1 MRGAR
6 CPMKIVIKK
15 IYLFFIFLQ
24 VITVHCIWCNTDQ
37 PRITK
42 VEWQNLNGDFTKS
55 GLVGEPLRLYA
66 ETKGIVGDVI
76 FCIYDDKQRTVAS
89 FDAKIDG
96 DKAFVE
102 WTYYWNGVVLKEKPK
117 FQFEVIATGCKP
129 VHSEKC
135 EIEQK
140 IKITVL
146 DEYSY
151 ALKNT
156 KAILTNGVERI
167 EKENLDGVFEYYVI
181 PGNWK
186 FITTY
191 LSDTFEYGPYEN
203 ELKSKTLFHVHYDTL
218 MLEGI
223 YCTIPDIYIFV
234 EFYKGIS

>member
-1 MRGAR
+1 
-6 CPMKIVIKK
+6 MKIVIKR
-15 IYLFFIFLQ
+15 IFIIFLFLQ
-24 VITVHCIWCNTDQ
+24 MITIHCAWCNSVQ
-37 PRITK
+37 PEITK
-42 VEWQNLNGDFTKS
+42 VEWQNLEGKITKN

-66 ETKGIVGDVI
+66 ETKGIVGDVT
-76 FCIYDDKQRTVAS
+76 FCIYDDKRRTVAS

-96 DKAFVE
+96 DKASVE

-140 IKITVL
+140 IRITMM

-151 ALKNT
+151 VLKNT
-156 KAILTNGVERI
+156 KAILTNGIEKI

-191 LSDTFEYGPYEN
+191 LSDTFEYGPYEK
-203 ELKSKTLFHVHYDTL
+203 ELNGKTYFHVHYDTL
-218 MLEGI
+218 MFEGI

-234 EFYKGIS
+234 EFYKGISSLL